1 MRRDGGGV
9 LRPGLWR
16 LAMSS
21 VGGGVRALMSAL
33 RSPYY
38 RPWWRK
44 CRSCTCVT
52 FKGELEN
59 ERREEVRGAAGG
71 SMKEERDVM

>member
-9 LRPGLWR
+9 PRLGLWR

-21 VGGGVRALMSAL
+21 VGGGGVCALMSAL

-44 CRSCTCVT
+44 CQSCTGVA
-52 FKGELEN
+52 FKGEFEN
-59 ERREEVRGAAGG
+59 ERREKKCVEQWVGA
-71 SMKEERDVM
+71 